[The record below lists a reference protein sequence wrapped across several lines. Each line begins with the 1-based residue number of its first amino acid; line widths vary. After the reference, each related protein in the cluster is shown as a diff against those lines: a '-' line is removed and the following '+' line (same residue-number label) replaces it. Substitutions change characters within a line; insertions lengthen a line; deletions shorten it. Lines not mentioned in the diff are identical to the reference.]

1 MTISGRYNAQQLLH
15 NPSSITLCINMN
27 KQLIFTTLSIS
38 ILTALSLSSH
48 ANQPSTFQESE
59 GAQGVV
65 KLETLVVT
73 ASSQAVNVKEAPA
86 SISVITSEEI
96 EKQPVGSIAQ
106 LISKIPGVTGG
117 ISPSGE
123 GSKIKLRGLPDN
135 YTLILVD
142 GKRIGSSRDTNYRPD
157 LGRQDLDWITPD
169 MIERIEVVRGPM
181 SSLYGSDAMG
191 GVINIITKKI
201 PNNWGGNVTLNY
213 TQPTTSSDLGTLL
226 QTGVMAAGPLTD
238 TLGIRLTAGM
248 TEREADKKYVAGEG
262 TTGSQNQNY
271 NAMLHYQPTDK
282 HKFSL
287 ETGHSIQKNEKGS
300 RINITTGIE
309 QDTSW
314 GANKLEHNS
323 YSLSHEGEWT
333 VGKSKLNAYYN
344 DYDSSVNESI
354 TKSSEMI
361 IEGSLTMPFNLLMDQ
376 VVTVGGQWK
385 KQELTNS
392 ETIGTLPSGS
402 WDGQSYTNPKV
413 DNKSWALFIED
424 NISIL
429 DNLTLTLGNR
439 LDHDDKYGS
448 HHSPRGYLVY
458 SPIDDL
464 VIKGGIAKGFRAPTV
479 KETSPGSATQS
490 GGNGCRGLMGQI
502 WYDGGQPYEY
512 TGGGCYMTGNPN
524 LQPEESTNYEIGVN
538 YTGFGSD
545 LGLTFFHTDFKN
557 KIAYSPL
564 GRYNGTWFT
573 RNENIQNAVTRGL
586 EITANYS
593 IMDNLKWTNN
603 ATYFLKAENEDTGA
617 AILTTPKLTVNSI
630 LNWQPTD
637 PLNLELAAQHLGKQY
652 LTETTLS
659 SSIQKPHTIVNL
671 SSNYKINDNLTV
683 RGGFINLFDKKLSNG
698 GDAYLVERQKV
709 FVGATLKY

>member
-1 MTISGRYNAQQLLH
+1 
-15 NPSSITLCINMN
+15 MN

-38 ILTALSLSSH
+38 VLAALSVSSH
-48 ANQPSTFQESE
+48 ANQSSKLQEIDSS
-59 GAQGVV
+59 QGVV

-96 EKQPVGSIAQ
+96 EKQPVTSIAQ

-123 GSKIKLRGLPDN
+123 GSKIKLRGLPEN

-157 LGRQDLDWITPD
+157 RGRQDLDWITPD

-213 TQPTTSSDLGTLL
+213 TQPTTSSDLGTSL
-226 QTGVMAAGPLTD
+226 QTGVMLAGPLTD
-238 TLGIRLTAGM
+238 TLGIRVTAGV
-248 TEREADKKYVAGEG
+248 TEREADKDYTVGSG
-262 TTGSQNQNY
+262 TTGSENQNY
-271 NAMLHYQPTDK
+271 NAMLHYQPTDQ
-282 HKFSL
+282 HNFSL
-287 ETGHSIQKNEKGS
+287 EMGHSIQKNKKGS
-300 RINITTGIE
+300 SVNATTGNVSE
-309 QDTSW
+309 TEW
-314 GANKLEHNS
+314 GPSELEHNN
-323 YSLSHEGEWT
+323 YSLTHEGEWSI
-333 VGKSKLNAYYN
+333 GKSKLSAYYN
-344 DYDSSVNESI
+344 DYDSSRNKLV

-361 IEGSLTMPFNLLMDQ
+361 IEGSLTMPFNLLIDQ

-385 KQELTNS
+385 KQELTHT
-392 ETIGTLPSGS
+392 ETIGTLPNGS
-402 WDGQSYTNPKV
+402 WDGIGYSNPKV
-413 DNKSWALFIED
+413 DNKNWALFIED

-479 KETSPGSATQS
+479 KESTAGAATQS
-490 GGNGCRGLMGQI
+490 GGNGCRGLLGKT
-502 WYDGGQPYEY
+502 WYDNEGIDHIYGGTRPQDKSVSGTE
-512 TGGGCYMTGNPN
+512 GCFMAGNPN
-524 LQPEESTNYEIGVN
+524 LLPEESTNYEVGIN

-564 GRYNGTWFT
+564 GYYEGEWYT

-586 EITANYS
+586 EITANYALL
-593 IMDNLKWTNN
+593 DNLNWSNN

-617 AILTTPKLTVNSI
+617 VLITTPKLTVNSA
-630 LNWQPTD
+630 LNWQPID
-637 PLNLELAAQHLGKQY
+637 PLNVELNAQYLGKQY
-652 LTETTLS
+652 LSQTTTS
-659 SSIQKPHTIVNL
+659 SAIQKPHTIINL
-671 SSNYKINDNLTV
+671 SSNYKVNDNLTV